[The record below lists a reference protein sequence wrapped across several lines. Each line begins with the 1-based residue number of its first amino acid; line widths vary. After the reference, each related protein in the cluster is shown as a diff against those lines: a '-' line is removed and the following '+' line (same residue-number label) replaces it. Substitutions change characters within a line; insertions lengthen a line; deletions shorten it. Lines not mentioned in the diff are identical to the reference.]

1 MLGLF
6 KSTKPVRKKPGNER
20 RSGSRRS
27 SIAPAKIR
35 DTNGTWHDCATADLS
50 PTGAKLTIG
59 TRTIM
64 LPRQFE
70 VWIAGGKVRPARMAW
85 RGRDSVGVRFI

>member
-6 KSTKPVRKKPGNER
+6 KSGKSVRKKAGKER
-20 RSGSRRS
+20 RGGLRRAS
-27 SIAPAKIR
+27 VAPAKIR
-35 DTNGTWHDCATADLS
+35 DTNGTWHDCVTADLS

-70 VWIAGGKVRPARMAW
+70 VWVSGGKVRAARMAW
-85 RGRDSVGVRFI
+85 RGRDAVGVRFL